1 LKQNPIAL
9 QQTLARRLAI
19 GLGAGAIATV
29 VNSALLQAAS
39 LEGIDTAHGGLLRLT
54 EMSLERVAH
63 LSLPT
68 TPGGHAPLLPIFA
81 YWFQTVFHFATGLFM
96 AELYV
101 IVLEPKVPQ
110 GVWGKGV
117 IYGTV
122 VWLFN
127 SFVVLPLIGEGV
139 AGSGHLSLSGIFCF
153 AIAHM
158 AFFISLSIIV
168 QYLFRNTS
176 MNR

>member
-1 LKQNPIAL
+1 LKQNPTAP

-19 GLGAGAIATV
+19 GLVAGAIATV

-39 LEGIDTAHGGLLRLT
+39 LEGIETAHAGLLRLT
-54 EMSLERVAH
+54 EMLLERVAH
-63 LSLPT
+63 LLLPAM
-68 TPGGHAPLLPIFA
+68 PGGHAPLLPISA
-81 YWFQTVFHFATGLFM
+81 QWFQTVFHFATGLFM

-101 IVLEPKVPQ
+101 IVLEPTLPQ
-110 GVWGKGV
+110 GIWEKGV

-139 AGSGHLSLSGIFCF
+139 AGSDHLGLPGIFCF

-158 AFFISLSIIV
+158 AFFISLSINV
-168 QYLFRNTS
+168 QYFVQGYFNE
-176 MNR
+176 

>member
-1 LKQNPIAL
+1 V
-9 QQTLARRLAI
+9 
-19 GLGAGAIATV
+19 AGAIATV
-29 VNSALLQAAS
+29 VNSALLQVAS
-39 LEGIDTAHGGLLRLT
+39 LEGIETAHGGLLRLT
-54 EMSLERVAH
+54 EMLLERVAH
-63 LSLPT
+63 LLLPAM
-68 TPGGHAPLLPIFA
+68 PGGHAPLLPISA
-81 YWFQTVFHFATGLFM
+81 HWFQTVFHFATGLFM

-101 IVLEPKVPQ
+101 IVLEPTLPPDIGEK
-110 GVWGKGV
+110 WV

-139 AGSGHLSLSGIFCF
+139 AGSNHLGLPGIFCF

-168 QYLFRNTS
+168 QYFIQE
-176 MNR
+176 